1 MIHRFDRRV
10 VRSPHDHTV
19 KELAEGLLWVC
30 EYPMCLTIAL
40 CVCVIQ
46 VTQPSTPEKGGL
58 KTPRR

>member
-19 KELAEGLLWVC
+19 MELAEGFLWVC

-40 CVCVIQ
+40 CVFVRDSGDPTIN
-46 VTQPSTPEKGGL
+46 P
-58 KTPRR
+58 